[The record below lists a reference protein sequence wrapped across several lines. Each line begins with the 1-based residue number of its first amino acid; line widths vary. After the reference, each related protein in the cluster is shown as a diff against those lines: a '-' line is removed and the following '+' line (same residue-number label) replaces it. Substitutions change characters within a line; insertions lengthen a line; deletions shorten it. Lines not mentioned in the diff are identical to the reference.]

1 VAAELKRELGLDATL
16 VVGSSGEFTVWLDD
30 KLVAEKH
37 AGQFPAPNE
46 VVAAVEAALPQE
58 RV

>member
-1 VAAELKRELGLDATL
+1 MAAELKRELGLDTTL

-30 KLVAEKH
+30 KLVAEKQH
-37 AGQFPAPNE
+37 GQFPSPDD

>member
-1 VAAELKRELGLDATL
+1 MAAELKRELGLDATL

-30 KLVAEKH
+30 KLVAEKQH
-37 AGQFPAPNE
+37 GQFPSPDD
-46 VVAAVEAALPQE
+46 VVAAVEASLPQE

>member
-1 VAAELKRELGLDATL
+1 VAAELKRELGLDTTL

-30 KLVAEKH
+30 KLVAEKQH
-37 AGQFPAPNE
+37 GQFPSPDD